1 MSLNEAGWRKSS
13 YSANGG
19 GDCVEVAWVD
29 TAAWRKSSRS
39 ANGGGACVEVAWGE
53 QATAVRDSKNP
64 AVAPLVFPATAWRRF
79 ASQADSDFGSGR
91 TSSSSLSA

>member
-1 MSLNEAGWRKSS
+1 MSLNEAHWRKSS

-19 GDCVEVAWVD
+19 GE
-29 TAAWRKSSRS
+29 
-39 ANGGGACVEVAWGE
+39 CVEVAWGE
-53 QATAVRDSKNP
+53 RATAVRDSKNP
-64 AVAPLVFPATAWRRF
+64 AVAPLVFPATAWHRF